1 MIFNIKKLIFVT
13 LIPFFFF
20 SCTPKDMK
28 VNLYTAD
35 IEAVKNGE
43 TIGIPIELNFS
54 MPGKDDK
61 NLLQKAEV
69 IVKKYLPS
77 DSSFTITQGKYSNF
91 FVVKTSIPLT
101 KSIAL
106 KLNSDK
112 NLGVLTYYPSK
123 RGPKFGSIQ
132 FNPSKNLISKMNKEL
147 RKVNF
152 MLSLNLPATNYR
164 IRIISDSKDPFK
176 VNSYSTWVSKKPFVF
191 YTKTLN
197 RREEV
202 ELVFKGS
209 SSSIYSQ
216 IPIFFNFETGK

>member
-1 MIFNIKKLIFVT
+1 MIFNIKKIIFLT

-20 SCTPKDMK
+20 SCTPKDMR

-43 TIGIPIELNFS
+43 IIAIPIELNFS

-61 NLLQKAEV
+61 NLLQKAQV

-77 DSSFTITQGKYSNF
+77 DSSFTITKGKYSNF

-101 KSIAL
+101 K
-106 KLNSDK
+106 KGNSDK
-112 NLGVLTYYPSK
+112 SLGILRYYPSK

-132 FNPSKNLISKMNKEL
+132 FNPSKNLISKMNNEL
-147 RKVNF
+147 RKINF

-176 VNSYSTWVSKKPFVF
+176 VKSYSTWVSKKPFVF

-202 ELVFKGS
+202 ALVFKGS